1 VFALTLPFPWLTKF
15 EEGEAGVVDTG
26 FASPTSMAATPDEL
40 ISERLRNQH
49 LTRPGLRDPA
59 QVVASLGA
67 IQAQDYPAAK
77 WAVGLRAPACHN
89 ATIEEAFNSG
99 AILRTHVLRPTW
111 HFVAA
116 DDIKWMVELSA
127 PRVHAANAYY
137 YKQSGLDARVF
148 ARSCAMINRVLEGGQ
163 HKTRAELAVA
173 LKRAKVP
180 AEGLKLAYIMMY
192 AELDGVICSGPRR
205 GKQFTYAL
213 LAERAPNARSL
224 DRPEAIAELVKRYF
238 TSHGPATLRDFV
250 WWSGLTTKDAELGI
264 EAARPKLHKET
275 IDGRDYFSSAAR
287 TGTGDVPA
295 GRAASRTAAAK
306 GSSTALLLPNFD
318 EYLIAYKDRGGVVD
332 SARAAN
338 IVARSNGAFSHH
350 LAIDGRLAG
359 SWTRTLKGNSV
370 LIEVA
375 PYKKLTPVQSRAV
388 MSAADC
394 YGEFLGLPMSLS
406 IV

>member
-1 VFALTLPFPWLTKF
+1 
-15 EEGEAGVVDTG
+15 
-26 FASPTSMAATPDEL
+26 MAATPDEL
-40 ISERLRNQH
+40 ITERLRNQH
-49 LTRPGLRDPA
+49 LMRPGKREPA

-77 WAVGLRAPACHN
+77 WAVGLRAPGCDSAH
-89 ATIEEAFNSG
+89 IEEAFNSG

-116 DDIKWMVELSA
+116 ADIRWLVELSA

-137 YKQSGLDARVF
+137 YKQSGLDAKVF
-148 ARSCAMINRVLEGGQ
+148 ARSCAMMSRVLEGGQ
-163 HKTRAELAVA
+163 HKTRAELAIA

-180 AEGLKLAYIMMY
+180 AEGLKLAYIMMS

-213 LAERAPNARSL
+213 LEERAPQARSL
-224 DRPEAIAELVKRYF
+224 DRAEAIAELAKRYF
-238 TSHGPATLRDFV
+238 SSHGPATIRDFV
-250 WWSGLTTKDAELGI
+250 WWSGLTVKDAQLGI
-264 EAARPKLHKET
+264 DAVKAALHRET
-275 IDGRDYFSSAAR
+275 IAGRDYYSLAPP
-287 TGTGDVPA
+287 PA
-295 GRAASRTAAAK
+295 GRVAPAK
-306 GSSTALLLPNFD
+306 GCTALLLPNYD
-318 EYLIAYKDRGGVVD
+318 EYLIAYKDRGAVVD

-338 IVARSNGAFSHH
+338 IVARSNGAFPHH
-350 LAIDGRLAG
+350 LVIDGRLAG
-359 SWTRTLKGNSV
+359 SWARTFKGNSV

-375 PYKKLTPVQSRAV
+375 PYKKLTPAQSRAV

-394 YGEFLGLPMSLS
+394 YGEFQGLPMSLS

>member
-1 VFALTLPFPWLTKF
+1 MFALTPPFPWPTDPTTD
-15 EEGEAGVVDTG
+15 EAGVVDTG
-26 FASPTSMAATPDEL
+26 FVASTSMAATPDEL
-40 ISERLRNQH
+40 IAERLRNQH
-49 LTRPGLRDPA
+49 LTQPGRRDPA

-67 IQAQDYPAAK
+67 MQAQDFPAAK
-77 WAVGLRAPACHN
+77 WAVGLRAPGCHN
-89 ATIEEAFNSG
+89 ANIEEAFNSG

-111 HFVAA
+111 HFVVAA
-116 DDIKWMVELSA
+116 DIKWLVELSA

-137 YKQSGLDARVF
+137 YKQSGLDAKVV
-148 ARSCAMINRVLEGGQ
+148 ARSCAMIHRVLEGGQ
-163 HKTRAELAVA
+163 YKTRAELAVA

-180 AEGLKLAYIMMY
+180 AEGLKLAYIMMS

-205 GKQFTYAL
+205 GRQFTYAL
-213 LAERAPNARSL
+213 LEERAPQARSL
-224 DRPEAIAELVKRYF
+224 DRPDAIAELAKRYF

-250 WWSGLTTKDAELGI
+250 WWSGLNVKDAGLGI
-264 EAARPKLHKET
+264 EALTPALIKET
-275 IDGRDYFSSAAR
+275 IDGRDYWTTGPAPARRVRASSL
-287 TGTGDVPA
+287 
-295 GRAASRTAAAK
+295 RAAGQAK
-306 GSSTALLLPNFD
+306 GCSALLLPNYD
-318 EYLIAYKDRGGVVD
+318 EYLIAYKDRGAVID

-350 LAIDGRLAG
+350 LVIDGRLAG
-359 SWTRTLKGNSV
+359 GWTRTVKGTSV

-394 YGEFLGLPMSLS
+394 YGEFLGIPASLS